1 MRRDRVEDVYDHEN
15 LQHLEQRLDQ
25 LDQRDQQQRGL
36 IEEDRQQWK
45 TGIRIDIPEF
55 QGGLQPEEFLD
66 WPATVEE
73 VLEFNGVPET
83 KRVQLVAIRLHGRA
97 STWWQQRALI
107 IERQQKRASSGV
119 FGGGVAVAGTGGA
132 VRAGVSSAV
141 LGHLMRPANIGPSSS
156 RAKCF
161 KCGEPGHRQ
170 SECRKR
176 EKRAMFIEEELS
188 DDVVYVA
195 GGDGEV
201 EFDEEEE
208 IVTGDGV
215 PNLVVRR
222 SYMTPRAADEDWLRN
237 NTFQST
243 CTIENKVCRFMIDS
257 GSWENIVS
265 VEAVQ
270 KLILRSEPHPKPYK
284 LAWLKKGGELS
295 GARIFTKLD
304 LKSGYHQIRIRV
316 GDEWK
321 TAFKTK
327 EGEKLTGA
335 KVRYNTYDV
344 KFYAVVQVVKHW
356 RHYLFHKEF
365 ILYTDHEA
373 LKHLHSQDKVSA
385 RHASWVAYLEH
396 FTFMVKHKSRVTNRV
411 ADVLSRRRSI
421 LSRMTVE
428 LHGEGHVRRDRTLQL
443 VQSSYFWP
451 TIRKEVEKFSKM
463 AHFILCKK
471 TTDAV
476 RVAQLYFREVYRLH
490 GLPVSI
496 MSERDTRFLSHF
508 WRSLWKMVNTQLN
521 FNTAYHPQADGQ
533 TEVVN
538 STGFSPFQV
547 VYSVTPRSP
556 LDLLPVP
563 DKTRVHGKA
572 ADFVHG
578 LQEIHEAV
586 QNNLKNAAMKYKAVA
601 DRRRRHVEF
610 EVGDF
615 VWIVL
620 TNDRFSAGDYHK
632 LATRK
637 IGPVEVVEKINSNAY
652 QLKLPSHIRT
662 ADVFNVKHLIP
673 YTDTC
678 WAFGSIATIKAMYRW
693 NGQPIPLLSQQDIV
707 DSELVKWG
715 AHGVPTIEKGV
726 EQAKGPLEGG
736 GHHVERVDVR
746 VEAPIGVQE
755 ISTPCEEGMTPK
767 IGLVQLGGPL
777 PLPRGDQDGGSVFMD
792 RSELADYE
800 EEGGEEAVG
809 GLVGGEGEKRG

>member
-1 MRRDRVEDVYDHEN
+1 MPPMRRDRVEDVYDHEN

-97 STWWQQRALI
+97 STWWQQRIMYQRLQNLSQGSRSVDDYTNKFYQLVARNELQETEDQLVARYIGGLRVQLQDTRALI

-284 LAWLKKGGELS
+284 LAWLKKGGEEELHDAEFMFALVGREVVEEGLTSCESLPILKEFQDVFPEELPNGLLPLRNIQHHIDLQLGAALPNKPHYRMSPAEHEELRRQVEELISKGYRFPIPRLDDLLDQLS

-327 EGEKLTGA
+327 EGL
-335 KVRYNTYDV
+335 
-344 KFYAVVQVVKHW
+344 
-356 RHYLFHKEF
+356 
-365 ILYTDHEA
+365 
-373 LKHLHSQDKVSA
+373 
-385 RHASWVAYLEH
+385 
-396 FTFMVKHKSRVTNRV
+396 
-411 ADVLSRRRSI
+411 
-421 LSRMTVE
+421 
-428 LHGEGHVRRDRTLQL
+428 
-443 VQSSYFWP
+443 
-451 TIRKEVEKFSKM
+451 
-463 AHFILCKK
+463 
-471 TTDAV
+471 
-476 RVAQLYFREVYRLH
+476 
-490 GLPVSI
+490 
-496 MSERDTRFLSHF
+496 
-508 WRSLWKMVNTQLN
+508 
-521 FNTAYHPQADGQ
+521 
-533 TEVVN
+533 
-538 STGFSPFQV
+538 
-547 VYSVTPRSP
+547 
-556 LDLLPVP
+556 
-563 DKTRVHGKA
+563 
-572 ADFVHG
+572 
-578 LQEIHEAV
+578 
-586 QNNLKNAAMKYKAVA
+586 
-601 DRRRRHVEF
+601 
-610 EVGDF
+610 
-615 VWIVL
+615 
-620 TNDRFSAGDYHK
+620 
-632 LATRK
+632 
-637 IGPVEVVEKINSNAY
+637 
-652 QLKLPSHIRT
+652 
-662 ADVFNVKHLIP
+662 
-673 YTDTC
+673 
-678 WAFGSIATIKAMYRW
+678 
-693 NGQPIPLLSQQDIV
+693 
-707 DSELVKWG
+707 
-715 AHGVPTIEKGV
+715 
-726 EQAKGPLEGG
+726 
-736 GHHVERVDVR
+736 
-746 VEAPIGVQE
+746 
-755 ISTPCEEGMTPK
+755 
-767 IGLVQLGGPL
+767 
-777 PLPRGDQDGGSVFMD
+777 
-792 RSELADYE
+792 
-800 EEGGEEAVG
+800 
-809 GLVGGEGEKRG
+809 